1 MDMSQPFNIF
11 LGICLH
17 ITIFAIVVY
26 LIYKFSK
33 GKPSGYI
40 VLAGLIICYLVYY
53 INGRIYLQENFQ
65 TSSCLV
71 DSARPFDTLVKGDD
85 VIVDKG
91 SVPYINTPIDS
102 LDDYEYNMVFENEND
117 KEVTKNLRDKLMSQ
131 YPMDWSTQPAS
142 SSYFT
147 KGQKESFQNS
157 MPIDLSQNELSY
169 KNISGDNLQPPDS
182 DATEMKEREILQTY
196 QPKNV
201 SNLTTYNI
209 EDANTLIKKIYDAK
223 GEVPQVEHQEGTNIY
238 EITGVRR
245 KDEKIQYED
254 ELNVLDATA
263 SVEDISG
270 NGENV
275 TVVPQAA
282 VEMLDASDP
291 FYAVD
296 SNDKTRMNKFNYY
309 GNNQNMER
317 MFSPTYPLS
326 QWY

>member
-1 MDMSQPFNIF
+1 MDMTQPFSTF
-11 LGICLH
+11 LGLCVHL
-17 ITIFAIVVY
+17 TIFAIVIY
-26 LIYKFSK
+26 IIYKFSK

-40 VLAGLIICYLVYY
+40 ILAGLIICYLVYY

-65 TSSCLV
+65 SNCLTE
-71 DSARPFDTLVKGDD
+71 SARPFDTIIGKND
-85 VIVDKG
+85 VILDTDTA
-91 SVPYINTPIDS
+91 PYINKPIDS

-117 KEVTKNLRDKLMSQ
+117 KELTKNLRDKLMSQ

-142 SSYFT
+142 SSYFS

-169 KNISGDNLQPPDS
+169 KNISDDNLQPPDS
-182 DATEMKEREILQTY
+182 DAAEMKEREILQTY

-223 GEVPQVEHQEGTNIY
+223 GEIPQVNHQEGTNIY

-263 SVEDISG
+263 SVEDVSD

-275 TVVPQAA
+275 TVVPQTATD
-282 VEMLDASDP
+282 LLTASDP
-291 FYAVD
+291 FYSVD

-309 GNNQNMER
+309 GNEKNIER
-317 MFSPTYPLS
+317 MFAPTYPLS